1 MPSIPQA
8 VAQAYR
14 DLVYCFGE
22 LRRLAVIVLLIT
34 LVFQIVDVL
43 LLPSS
48 PEKPSLNLLARFV
61 IGLAQGFLTVPYYI
75 AVHRLIILGER
86 TTSYA
91 LAPSNPR
98 FQHFFWWLAAFGAVT
113 FLPLFLLEMLPQA
126 RGMSPLAFLIA
137 LALMLIVFVAIIVVT
152 LRITIIFPAIA
163 VDAPGASWENV
174 MADTK
179 GYAWRIF
186 LFGLLAALPLIVPA
200 LILITLAA
208 IGTAR
213 GSSWIFGPITM
224 IFGAA
229 LSVIAM
235 TLFIIVASRVYL
247 WIGNRVKL
255 A

>member
-14 DLVYCFGE
+14 DLAYCFSV

-34 LVFQIVDVL
+34 LVFQIADIL

-48 PEKPSLNLLARFV
+48 PAQPSLNLLARFV
-61 IGLAQGFLTVPYYI
+61 TGLAQGFLTVPYYI

-91 LAPSNPR
+91 LAPSSPR
-98 FQHFFWWLAAFGAVT
+98 FQHFFWWLAAFGVVT
-113 FLPLFLLEMLPQA
+113 FLPLFLLEMLPRA
-126 RGMSPLAFLIA
+126 RGMSPLPYLIA
-137 LALMLIVFVAIIVVT
+137 LALMLTVFIAIIIAT
-152 LRITIIFPAIA
+152 LRFTIIFPAVA
-163 VDAPGASWENV
+163 VDAPGASWQNV

-186 LFGLLAALPLIVPA
+186 LFGLLAALPLIAPA
-200 LILITLAA
+200 LILIALAA

-224 IFGAA
+224 IFGAV
-229 LSVIAM
+229 LSVFAM
-235 TLFIIVASRVYL
+235 TLFIVVASRVYL